1 MGPGGELITNDGE
14 LSVILDAES
23 TGAAK
28 PLRTKMTFQAAKVRK
43 PLLAVS
49 SVIERGNLTIFDGV
63 GSYIV
68 TGSAEELKPIR
79 DAVKAVK
86 MKVPLREKNG
96 VYVMNVRQPK
106 TQQQQQQQQQQP
118 KKSMDVDCDMGF
130 IRQEA
135 A

>member
-14 LSVILDAES
+14 LSVILDAE
-23 TGAAK
+23 
-28 PLRTKMTFQAAKVRK
+28 LER
-43 PLLAVS
+43 
-49 SVIERGNLTIFDGV
+49 VIERGNLTIFDGV

-106 TQQQQQQQQQQP
+106 TQQQQP

-130 IRQEA
+130 IGQEA